1 MKSKKEEDKM
11 DLTMFRDMLYNDNSI
26 SDELSSKKLQK
37 QIAYGIKRRK
47 IEPLIHGPFVKN
59 RPN

>member
-26 SDELSSKKLQK
+26 SDELSSKKL
-37 QIAYGIKRRK
+37 
-47 IEPLIHGPFVKN
+47 
-59 RPN
+59 